1 VLRIEEPQRG
11 ATDMAHDRSGN
22 EEKALALLGQG
33 HSASVVSSA
42 LGVTDSRVSQMLAAP
57 GFAAEVQRLR
67 VASLQKSTELDSS
80 YNGLEGKLLE
90 KLEKVLPLITR
101 PRDILQAITT
111 INSAKRRGAT
121 TTDTDIPQAKV
132 VSLTLPTT
140 IQQKFVTNNYHQV
153 VEVRDDSGEAQTLV
167 TASSGSLP
175 GFLASRELSPQELS
189 RELSGG
195 EGDEGGEQEPK
206 ELPEP
211 SGERVTQQRHNESS
225 RSEKETYEPDLLSSL

>member
-1 VLRIEEPQRG
+1 
-11 ATDMAHDRSGN
+11 MAHDRSGT

-101 PRDILQAITT
+101 PRDILQAITA

-121 TTDTDIPQAKV
+121 TTDTDTPQAKV

-140 IQQKFVTNNYHQV
+140 IQQKFVTNTYHQV

-175 GFLASRELSPQELS
+175 GFLASAAQSQELS
-189 RELSGG
+189 RELSGTELSG
-195 EGDEGGEQEPK
+195 RDRDEERDEGGEQEPK

-211 SGERVTQQRHNESS
+211 SGERVTQQRHNESR
-225 RSEKETYEPDLLSSL
+225 RSEEETYEPDLLSSL